1 MKIQLSQKAAQ
12 ARLWTKENISTAA
25 IILLPIALLSGVIH
39 LISIFSESFADFFNF
54 RIAGFYRLITAR
66 LTGIYP
72 GSLGEIITILAPI
85 LAIALV
91 VFIFY
96 HAKKEHF
103 KLLYRTLSG
112 VLALLFFLYASFV
125 FTLGTG
131 YHTTELD
138 ERLGL
143 NRTELSAAQLK
154 EVSLWLAEKVNEYV
168 NEVDYI
174 DESVSVMPYSFKVM
188 NEKLCDAYKKA
199 AEKYDFIM
207 GYSSVVK
214 PVLSSKFLS
223 KAGMLGM
230 YNYYTGETNVNVDYY
245 DYNLVFTTAHE
256 MSHQRGISRED
267 EANFMAFLVCLES
280 DDPYINYCGYLSMF
294 EYMLNPLYASLKAI
308 DDTATYS
315 RVVYTLDEHAL
326 NDIGMSNKKTVEQ
339 QGTVSNIFN
348 KVNDTYIK
356 IQGDKDGTESYGL
369 VVELTAAAYY
379 AKYFQSQQ

>member
-1 MKIQLSQKAAQ
+1 MKTHLSQKAAQ
-12 ARLWTKENISTAA
+12 TRLWIKENISPAA
-25 IILLPIALLSGVIH
+25 IILLPIALVSGVIH

-54 RIAGFYRLITAR
+54 TIAGVYRLITAK

-72 GSLGEIITILAPI
+72 GSIGEMITILAPVFAII
-85 LAIALV
+85 LVIFV
-91 VFIFY
+91 FY
-96 HAKKEHF
+96 HAQKEHYR
-103 KLLYRTLSG
+103 LLYRTLSG
-112 VLALLFFLYASFV
+112 VFAVLLFLYSSFV

-143 NRTELSAAQLK
+143 TRTELSAAQLK
-154 EVSLWLAEKVNEYV
+154 EVSLWLAEKVNEYI
-168 NEVDYI
+168 EDVDYI
-174 DESVSVMPYSFKVM
+174 DESFSVMPYSFKEM
-188 NEKLCDAYKKA
+188 NEKLCVAYKKA

-214 PVLSSKFLS
+214 PVMSSKFLS

-294 EYMLNPLYASLKAI
+294 EYMLNPLYSSLAAIEDIAS
-308 DDTATYS
+308 YS
-315 RVVYTLDEHAL
+315 RVLAALDERAR
-326 NDIGMSNKKTVEQ
+326 NDIGMSNKKTEEQ
-339 QGTVSNIFN
+339 QGTVSNVFN

-356 IQGDKDGTESYGL
+356 FNGDKDGTKSYGL
-369 VVELTAAAYY
+369 VAELTTAAYY
-379 AKYFQSQQ
+379 ANYFQSQ